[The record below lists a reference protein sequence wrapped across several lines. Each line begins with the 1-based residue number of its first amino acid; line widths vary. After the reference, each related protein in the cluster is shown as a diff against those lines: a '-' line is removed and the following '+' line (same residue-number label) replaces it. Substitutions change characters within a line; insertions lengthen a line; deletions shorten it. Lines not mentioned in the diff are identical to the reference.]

1 MHRAYDAI
9 LLNGSVEI
17 VPQTL
22 LNQLGEGGR
31 LAAVVR
37 ADGAARATI
46 YTRVAGSVAA
56 RQVFNAAAP
65 PLPGFEAP
73 KTFVF

>member
-1 MHRAYDAI
+1 MPYDAI
-9 LLNGSVEI
+9 LVNGSVEI
-17 VPQTL
+17 VPETL
-22 LNQLGEGGR
+22 LNQLAEGGR
-31 LAAVVR
+31 LAAVVW
-37 ADGAARATI
+37 AGGAARATI

-56 RQVFNAAAP
+56 RTVFSAAAP